1 MSHRASHHRA
11 SHPCAHAHGF
21 TLIEVLVALAIVSI
35 TLIAGLQASAAIT
48 RNAERQTDRILAQLC
63 AENALATVRL
73 SRQLPNVGE
82 NTVPCEQ
89 AGRALEVRLVVQ
101 PTPNPNFRRVD
112 ARLYRDQQPLLQLS
126 TILGRY

>member
-1 MSHRASHHRA
+1 MTRQAPRPPTS
-11 SHPCAHAHGF
+11 GF

-48 RNAERQTDRILAQLC
+48 RNAERQTDRVLAQLC
-63 AENALATVRL
+63 AENALASVRL
-73 SRQLPNVGE
+73 SRQLPNIGE
-82 NTVPCEQ
+82 TTVPCEQ

-126 TILGRY
+126 TVLGRY